1 MENLK
6 KILYLLL
13 LGLCATPLV
22 SAPWALLMG
31 IMYAWFIGS
40 PFSFYIKKYRIT
52 TRVLQIAV
60 VGLGF
65 GMYLDKAILAGK
77 QGVIFTVL
85 SITGTLLLGLW
96 LGKILKIDRKLSWL
110 TSTGTAICGGSA
122 IAAVSPVIQA
132 EEKQI
137 SVALAIVFILNSIAL
152 LIFPPIGHWLGLSQI
167 QFGMWSAIA
176 IHDTSSVV
184 GAASVYGSEALEVA
198 TTVKLTRALW
208 IIPLTL
214 LTAMFFREGKQKTK
228 FPYFILLFVLAMV
241 IHTYIPSLASMS
253 NILASIARTLMV
265 MCLFLI
271 GSGLSL
277 AAIRSVGMKPLVQG
291 IVLWFAISVI
301 SLWVIMNTI
310 S

>member
-1 MENLK
+1 
-6 KILYLLL
+6 
-13 LGLCATPLV
+13 
-22 SAPWALLMG
+22 
-31 IMYAWFIGS
+31 
-40 PFSFYIKKYRIT
+40 
-52 TRVLQIAV
+52 
-60 VGLGF
+60 
-65 GMYLDKAILAGK
+65 
-77 QGVIFTVL
+77 
-85 SITGTLLLGLW
+85 
-96 LGKILKIDRKLSWL
+96 
-110 TSTGTAICGGSA
+110 
-122 IAAVSPVIQA
+122 
-132 EEKQI
+132 
-137 SVALAIVFILNSIAL
+137 
-152 LIFPPIGHWLGLSQI
+152 
-167 QFGMWSAIA
+167 
-176 IHDTSSVV
+176 
-184 GAASVYGSEALEVA
+184 
-198 TTVKLTRALW
+198 
-208 IIPLTL
+208 LTL